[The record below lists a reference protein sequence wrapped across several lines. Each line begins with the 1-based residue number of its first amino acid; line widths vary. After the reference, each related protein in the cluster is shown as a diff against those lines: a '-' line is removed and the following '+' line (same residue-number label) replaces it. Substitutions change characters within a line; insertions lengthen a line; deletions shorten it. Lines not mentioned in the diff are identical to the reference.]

1 MSEGNGVSDV
11 RWPTVTIPKF
21 DEMAYLC
28 TNEDARD
35 AVASGESARGFDHY
49 LRTGVEENRTPVLR
63 REPMALQGG
72 VEKFFISETGYFLIL
87 GWLADE
93 GGDAPSFK
101 LIGSDFTVEVPLD
114 SVLRHARADIEAHI
128 REGAYDYGFIAFG
141 RTPPRSI
148 LKQSVLVQVNS
159 PTGAFQARAT
169 PDIVADKRV
178 LDTLLILT
186 TTIQSHAGREANLY
200 AFLGSAAGNTTV
212 ELFRRHVDRGM
223 AGHHVERFRSRPVS
237 RSFVTVLFGSTE
249 AIMLQPV
256 LFRQQ
261 GIDFGE
267 WIYVCNSPEDASTV
281 LRLSRLVSDLYD
293 VMITA
298 IIMTD
303 NVGFGAANNVAIGH
317 AASENIYIINPD
329 VFPLPGHTAAV
340 RDALENRD
348 LGDKLWGGLLFYDE
362 HNLMHSGMFVE
373 RDLYFRCHTMNR
385 FAAGAAPTSFGLMR
399 VEHFD
404 KGVPFDEKRW
414 REPLVVPA
422 ITGALMVFS
431 RRYFER
437 IGGFSTRYI
446 YGHYEDADLSL
457 RWAAEHG
464 PVVIDPQ
471 LRLVHLEG
479 QGSRARG
486 EQYRGAATVNRYL
499 FALQHEVT
507 YLARTEALSQSRRL
521 NAAECDK
528 S

>member
-1 MSEGNGVSDV
+1 MNEA
-11 RWPTVTIPKF
+11 RWPSVTIPKF
-21 DEMAYLC
+21 DEKAYL
-28 TNEDARD
+28 TAHEDARS
-35 AVASGESARGFDHY
+35 AVSSGEVERGFDHY
-49 LRTGVEENRTPVLR
+49 LLTGIEENRVPVLR
-63 REPMALQGG
+63 REPMPVQGG
-72 VEKFFISETGYFLIL
+72 VEKFFISESGYFLIL

-93 GGDAPSFK
+93 GGDVPRFK
-101 LIGSDFTVEVPLD
+101 LIGSDFSVEVPLD
-114 SVLRHARADIEAHI
+114 SILRHARADIEAHV

-159 PTGAFQARAT
+159 PTGSFQARAT
-169 PDIVADKRV
+169 PEIVADKRV

-186 TTIQSHAGREANLY
+186 TTIQSHAGKEANLH
-200 AFLGSAAGNTTV
+200 AFLASAAGDTVV

-223 AGHHVERFRSRPVS
+223 AGHHVQRFRPRPVS

-249 AIMLQPV
+249 AIMMQPV

-267 WIYVCNSPEDASTV
+267 WIYVCNSPEDASAV

-303 NVGFGAANNVAIGH
+303 NVGFGAANNVAISH
-317 AASENIYIINPD
+317 AASDRIYIINPD
-329 VFPLPGHTAAV
+329 VFPLTGHTAAV
-340 RDALENRD
+340 RDTLENRD
-348 LGDKLWGGLLFYDE
+348 LGDKMWGGLLFYDD

-385 FAAGAAPTSFGLMR
+385 FAAGTAPTSFGLMR

-404 KGVPFDEKRW
+404 KGVPFEADRW

-422 ITGALMVFS
+422 ITGAVMVFA
-431 RRYFER
+431 RPYFER

-457 RWAAEHG
+457 RWAAENG
-464 PVVIDPQ
+464 PVVIDPD

-499 FALQHEVT
+499 FSLQH
-507 YLARTEALSQSRRL
+507 ARTFDAHSDCPVAGLGQL
-521 NAAECDK
+521 TAAEA
-528 S
+528 

>member
-1 MSEGNGVSDV
+1 MTDI
-11 RWPTVTIPKF
+11 RWPSVTVSKF
-21 DEMAYLC
+21 DEKSYLSAH
-28 TNEDARD
+28 EDARE
-35 AVASGESARGFDHY
+35 ALASGEVARGFDHY
-49 LRTGVEENRTPVLR
+49 LQTGIEQNRSPILR
-63 REPMALQGG
+63 REPMPAQGG
-72 VEKFFISETGYFLIL
+72 VEKFFISESGYFLIL

-93 GGDAPSFK
+93 GGDPARFK
-101 LIGSDFTVEVPLD
+101 LIGADFNVEVPLGC
-114 SVLRHARADIEAHI
+114 VLRHARADIEAHI

-159 PTGAFQARAT
+159 ATSTFQARAT
-169 PDIVADKRV
+169 PELVADKRV

-186 TTIQSHAGREANLY
+186 TTIQSHAGKEANLH
-200 AFLGSAAGNTTV
+200 AFLGSAAGDTAV
-212 ELFRRHVDRGM
+212 ELFRRHVDRGI
-223 AGHHVERFRSRPVS
+223 AGHHVQRFRPRPVS

-267 WIYVCNSPEDASTV
+267 WIYVCNSPEDAGAV

-317 AASENIYIINPD
+317 AASDNIYIVNPD
-329 VFPLPGHTAAV
+329 VFPLPGHTAALKETL
-340 RDALENRD
+340 AERD
-348 LGDKLWGGLLFYDE
+348 LGDKMWGGLLFYDD

-385 FAAGAAPTSFGLMR
+385 FSGGALPTSFGLMR

-404 KGVPFDEKRW
+404 KGVPFEEARW
-414 REPLVVPA
+414 REPRVVPA
-422 ITGALMVFS
+422 ITGAVMVFS
-431 RRYFER
+431 RPHFER

-457 RWAAEHG
+457 RWAAAHG

-499 FALQHEVT
+499 FSLQHAA
-507 YLARTEALSQSRRL
+507 LLDADAEALSRARPLS
-521 NAAECDK
+521 AAEA
-528 S
+528 